1 MTYPPNSQPYQPPSL
16 NHLEV
21 EEMLMTFSDREIK
34 WAADY
39 LNKKRRNFSS
49 EPDLNNLLGYVKE
62 FLMRLDPSIGQFEF
76 SHIVKARATLL
87 VPQENFNW
95 LNEDIRAQGFTW
107 LYLWLSYEVFPN
119 KFYENSY
126 IDLIY
131 CFIDTFTP
139 LVRKGGQQNEP
150 ITTTNDKLVILRDV
164 KDKWENIVGNC
175 DFEKWID
182 KQDENI
188 LDWMYDYLSIR
199 TPIIKIAGPAEEAGH
214 KKVLILLSL
223 YFFDWSQHHASFQG
237 WETAPSGKKL
247 IFIDK
252 IKRAWSQQKYRAA
265 GKTKSKYHL
274 PLTKQ
279 THRRLAKMAQV
290 KGLSETA
297 ILDILINRFYE
308 IDCVDID
315 GKDLY

>member
-1 MTYPPNSQPYQPPSL
+1 MTHLINNQLHQFPPL
-16 NHLEV
+16 NNIEV
-21 EEMLMTFSDREIK
+21 EKMLRTFSGREIK

-39 LNKKRRNFSS
+39 LSKKRSSLSS
-49 EPDLNNLLGYVKE
+49 EPDLNNLVGYVTE

-87 VPQENFNW
+87 VPQENFDW
-95 LNEDIRAQGFTW
+95 LSEDIRAQGFTW
-107 LYLWLSYEVFPN
+107 LYLLQSYQVFPN

-126 IDLIY
+126 ADLIY
-131 CFIDTFTP
+131 CYMDTLTP
-139 LVRKGGQQNEP
+139 LVRKVAQQNEP
-150 ITTTNDKLVILRDV
+150 ITTTNDKLVILRDI
-164 KDKWENIVGNC
+164 KHKWESIVGHC

-199 TPIIKIAGPAEEAGH
+199 TPTIKIAGPAKEIGH

-223 YFFDWSQHHASFQG
+223 YFFDWNQNYTSFQG
-237 WETAPSGKKL
+237 WENTPSGEKL

-252 IKRAWSQQKYRAA
+252 IKRAWSQQKYRDA
-265 GKTKSKYHL
+265 GKTKKPYHL
-274 PLTKQ
+274 PLTKKTQ
-279 THRRLAKMAQV
+279 GRLAKMAKV

-297 ILDILINRFYE
+297 MLDILINRFY
-308 IDCVDID
+308 DLDYLDVD